1 MIMMVSDRSI
11 CWRGW
16 SEEQLA
22 AYQSD
27 QGSTNHCA
35 KHAAAS
41 GLNMLFGLVLS
52 GDDLIEWVGSRPFK
66 GTGRYT
72 VLGNHNGSLV
82 YQTAN
87 LVRELGRQ
95 VGLPIT
101 VKSQNCRKPALLEIL
116 QSPDKLAL
124 VTVTYLKGKE
134 PIIARGKNSSTSLAP
149 AGWIGGHIMIPAAYD
164 PEHHNQKGLCTPWG
178 FLSSWGSTDQIYW
191 MTEEDFTRSWGQLSI
206 YNTVLIT
213 RTGR

>member
-1 MIMMVSDRSI
+1 MMFSDNSI

-27 QGSTNHCA
+27 QGPTNHCA

-41 GLNMLFGLVLS
+41 VLNMLFGLVLS
-52 GDDLIEWVGSRPFK
+52 ADDLIHWVGSRPFK

-72 VLGNHNGSLV
+72 ILGNHNGSLV

-101 VKSQNCRKPALLEIL
+101 VKSRNLRKSALLEIL
-116 QSPDKLAL
+116 QSQDKLAL
-124 VTVTYLKGKE
+124 VTLTYLKGKE
-134 PIIARGKNSSTSLAP
+134 PLIARGTNTSSSLAP
-149 AGWIGGHIMIPAAYD
+149 VSWAGGHILIPAAYD
-164 PEHHNQKGLCTPWG
+164 PGHIDQKGLRTPWG
-178 FLSSWGSTDQIYW
+178 FLSSWGAKDQIYW
-191 MTEEDFTRSWGQLSI
+191 MTEDDFLRCWGKLSI